1 MKLLIE
7 TSAAIRQPAPD
18 DPFEC
23 GWHLT
28 ASSALQGLWLTDAAE
43 LLVTRARQRCPREAR
58 FVLARA
64 VIAEQRAR
72 MALRRAGPEVGPATP
87 FAADALRLYDSA
99 MALPDI
105 EHEARVR
112 AAWVRLRTS
121 PERALALLDGVTHPS
136 KDPSVLYFAELVRG
150 QTLRALGRS
159 DAAAAAYRAAL
170 ATWPGAQ
177 SARVA
182 LMTIQLTGGQHE
194 EAWKLAELIQGAGDD
209 QIDPWWTY
217 EQGDFRLFRALRAV
231 LREVVR

>member
-1 MKLLIE
+1 MKLLVE
-7 TSAAIRQPAPD
+7 TSAEIRQPAPD

-43 LLVTRARQRCPREAR
+43 LVVTRARQRCPREAR

-64 VIAEQRAR
+64 IIAEQRAR
-72 MALRRAGPEVGPATP
+72 MALRRAGPEVGLATA
-87 FAADALRLYDSA
+87 FATDALRLYDSA

-136 KDPSVLYFAELVRG
+136 KDPSVLYLPSSFAAKHCARWGGPTPPPRRIAQRWRPG
-150 QTLRALGRS
+150 QARNRRASR
-159 DAAAAAYRAAL
+159 
-170 ATWPGAQ
+170 
-177 SARVA
+177 
-182 LMTIQLTGGQHE
+182 
-194 EAWKLAELIQGAGDD
+194 
-209 QIDPWWTY
+209 
-217 EQGDFRLFRALRAV
+217 
-231 LREVVR
+231 